1 MEKVF
6 ELAIK
11 ALIEE
16 HGEEF
21 AEYIAEAQDTL
32 AEDGD
37 DDDIAVI
44 GDVGRAST
52 FSEHGVLT
60 TDSGLVVP
68 FKADSR
74 RKLYLT
80 IQVQ

>member
-1 MEKVF
+1 MEKAF

-11 ALIEE
+11 TLIEE

-21 AEYIAEAQDTL
+21 AEYIAEAQDAL
-32 AEDGD
+32 AGVD
-37 DDDIAVI
+37 DVAVI
-44 GDVGRAST
+44 GDIGRVST
-52 FSEHGVLT
+52 FSDQGVLT